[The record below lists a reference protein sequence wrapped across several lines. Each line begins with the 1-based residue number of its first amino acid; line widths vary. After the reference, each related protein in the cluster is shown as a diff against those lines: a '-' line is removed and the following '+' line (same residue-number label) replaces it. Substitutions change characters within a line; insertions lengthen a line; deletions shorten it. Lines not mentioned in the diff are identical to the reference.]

1 MATILAIHAHP
12 DDVEHLCAGTL
23 SLLAAQ
29 GHVLKIV
36 TATAGECGSSGP
48 DLAETAATR
57 KAEAAAAAA
66 MLGAAYRCADLP
78 DLGVFNDDACR
89 RRITEMVRWAAPDVV
104 ITASPV
110 DYHPDHEAVSLLV
123 RDACFAAS
131 VPHYATGPARPMTT
145 IPHLYFMAPI
155 GGRDREGRWV
165 ADDFGVDVSI
175 AFETKGR
182 MLLAHESQ
190 HAWVERQHGISDH
203 LASMEAFSRRKG
215 KDFGA
220 EHAEGFRQY
229 RNTPYPRTPRLQEL
243 IGAAL
248 RTPTDAVR
256 ASS

>member
-1 MATILAIHAHP
+1 MAVILAIHAHP
-12 DDVEHLCAGTL
+12 DDIEHLGAGTL
-23 SLLAAQ
+23 SLLAAK
-29 GHVLKIV
+29 GHVVKIV
-36 TATAGECGSSGP
+36 TVTAGECGSVGP
-48 DLAETAATR
+48 DLAETAAIR
-57 KAEAAAAAA
+57 KAEAATAAA
-66 MLGAAYRCADLP
+66 MIGAEYRCADLP

-89 RRITEMVRWAAPDVV
+89 RRVTEMVRWAAPDIV

-110 DYHPDHEAVSLLV
+110 DYHPDHEAASLLV

-131 VPHYATGPARPMTT
+131 VPHYVTGPAEPTSA
-145 IPHLYFMAPI
+145 IPHLYFMDPI

-165 ADDFGVDVSI
+165 AGDFGVDISA

-190 HAWVERQHGISDH
+190 HAWVARQHGITDH

-215 KDFGA
+215 QDFGV
-220 EHAEGFRQY
+220 EYGEGFRQY

-243 IGAAL
+243 IGEAL
-248 RTPTDAVR
+248 RAPTDAVP